1 MSDRSHF
8 FPASRERLELKRL
21 WGESFPGRS
30 SLCFVYA
37 FSEYVQEPMVL
48 VEVECIP
55 EDIERVCNR
64 LSNDFL
70 FVKVLKAA

>member
-1 MSDRSHF
+1 M
-8 FPASRERLELKRL
+8 
-21 WGESFPGRS
+21 
-30 SLCFVYA
+30 
-37 FSEYVQEPMVL
+37 L